1 MKSRI
6 KDFLLP
12 IMFFLLPIMLVLLSL
27 TFLICRMSNTYEYY
41 EVELEL
47 TDDHQ
52 PYAVYYYGDDPV
64 RFDDIDIDEIET
76 YNMEVYKA
84 QDVLIPT
91 YHFVGEQDVYIIDGK
106 AYVRYSRF
114 RTMWGS
120 SPLAVR

>member
-6 KDFLLP
+6 KGFLLP
-12 IMFFLLPIMLVLLSL
+12 IMIVLLSL
-27 TFLICRMSNTYEYY
+27 TFLTFIICRTSNTYEYY

-47 TDDHQ
+47 TNDHQ
-52 PYAVYYYGDDPV
+52 AYAVYYYGDDPV

-76 YNMEVYKA
+76 YNMEIYKA
-84 QDVLIPT
+84 RDVLIPT

-106 AYVRYSRF
+106 AYVRYTRF

-120 SPLAVR
+120 SPLAVK